1 MNEFHEP
8 MPGAEANL
16 DSPPRASEEKTTDMT
31 QRLEAFA
38 LRMEQS
44 RIAEYMNYLENP
56 RRLIWLNLLMGLA
69 RGFGFAI
76 GLGLLSAVAIYIL
89 QLVVRMNL
97 PLISDFL
104 VDILQQ
110 ANEYMTMYR

>member
-1 MNEFHEP
+1 MNESLEP
-8 MPGAEANL
+8 VKAADENL
-16 DSPPRASEEKTTDMT
+16 DSPPQSSEEKPEELT
-31 QRLEAFA
+31 QRLESFA

-44 RIAEYMNYLENP
+44 RIAEYMSYLENP

-76 GLGLLSAVAIYIL
+76 GLGLLSALAIYFL

-104 VDILQQ
+104 VDLLKQ
-110 ANEYMTMYR
+110 ANDYMTMYR